1 MKAPYG
7 TWDSVITAEA
17 ITKSVR
23 IYPFFNIFLLT
34 RSQQANGIADVIVD
48 RITSEVY
55 HIESR
60 PSEAGR
66 NVLIHT
72 ASKKEIFGADYNVR
86 SGVQE
91 YGGAAAIVHNNI
103 AYFSNLNDGC
113 VYRVEA
119 GGHTNL
125 KRVSPGKHI

>member
-1 MKAPYG
+1 M
-7 TWDSVITAEA
+7 ITAEA

-23 IYPFFNIFLLT
+23 FYPFFYILLLT
-34 RSQQANGIADVIVD
+34 RSQQVNGIADVILVD
-48 RITSEVY
+48 RVTSEVY

-72 ASKKEIFGADYNVR
+72 ASKKEIVGAGYNVR
-86 SGVQE
+86 SGIQE

-119 GGHTNL
+119 GGHPEQ
-125 KRVSPGKHI
+125 RIIR